1 MPPREVARREALE
14 VGRREVLRAILAG
27 RGMSEI
33 EPVLAEA
40 AAAELPL
47 ATVLAALEQS
57 RNAADLRA
65 RLRAAAARAR
75 RARSR
80 PSGPDVPFADV
91 PRLQGSLPLPVRRS
105 APNAASTSATPTL
118 GARIDQ
124 VRTDLGGRI
133 DETNAR
139 VDRTDLGT
147 RIDRLEMRVHGVD
160 GRFRKMT

>member
-1 MPPREVARREALE
+1 MGVPPREVARREALE

-57 RNAADLRA
+57 RDAADLRA

-75 RARSR
+75 RARRR
-80 PSGPDVPFADV
+80 PE
-91 PRLQGSLPLPVRRS
+91 RS
-105 APNAASTSATPTL
+105 
-118 GARIDQ
+118 
-124 VRTDLGGRI
+124 
-133 DETNAR
+133 
-139 VDRTDLGT
+139 
-147 RIDRLEMRVHGVD
+147 
-160 GRFRKMT
+160 